1 MIPRY
6 TLPEMAK
13 IWTDENK
20 FQKMLQ
26 VEILASEALANLGE
40 IPKSAAANIRKKA
53 KFNLNRIQKIEAVT
67 RHDVA
72 AFVQVVSES
81 VGQDGRFVHLGLTS
95 SDILDTGLAI
105 QMKEASDLLI
115 NDLKELAKI
124 LRKQA
129 LKYKHTM
136 MMGRTHGVH
145 AEPITF
151 GLKMGLWYKE
161 ILRDIKRMENAR
173 ETISVGK
180 ISGVVGTYANINP
193 KVEEYVCKKLSLE
206 PAPISTQVLQRD
218 RHAEFMTAI
227 AICAASIEKFAT
239 EIRGL
244 QRTEV
249 LEVEECFHQGQK
261 GSSAMPHKRN
271 PITSEQLVGLARV
284 IRGNVLPALENV
296 SLWHERDITHSSV
309 ERVILPDSTIA
320 LDYIL
325 KKFTDLMANL
335 LVYPENMKKNI
346 SKTQD
351 AIFSQRILTE
361 LIKKGKSRNEAYK
374 IVQRLTQ
381 TAWQKSLD
389 LKTLLK
395 QEKATRKMFTDKEI
409 KNIFDLKYYVRY
421 VDYIFKKAGI

>member
-6 TLPEMAK
+6 TRPEMAK
-13 IWTDENK
+13 IWSEENK
-20 FQKMLQ
+20 FQKMLE
-26 VEILASEALANLGE
+26 VEILASEALAKLGE
-40 IPKSAAANIRKKA
+40 IPQSAAANIRKKA
-53 KFNLNRIQKIEAVT
+53 KFSLNRIEKIEAVT

-81 VGQDGRFVHLGLTS
+81 IGKDGRFVHLGLTS

-105 QMKEASDLLI
+105 QMKEATDLLI
-115 NDLKELAKI
+115 NDLKGLAKI

-136 MMGRTHGVH
+136 MIGRTHGVH

-173 ETISVGK
+173 ESISVGK

-193 KVEEYVCKKLSLE
+193 EVEEYICKKLGLE
-206 PAPISTQVLQRD
+206 PEPIATQVIQRD
-218 RHAEFMTAI
+218 RHAEFMTAV

-239 EIRGL
+239 EIRSL

-284 IRGNVLPALENV
+284 IRGNVLPALENI

-309 ERVILPDSTIA
+309 ERLILPDSTIA

-325 KKFTDLMANL
+325 QKFTDLITNL

-361 LIKKGKSRNEAYK
+361 LIKKGKSRNDAYK

-389 LKTLLK
+389 LKALLK
-395 QEKATRKMFTDKEI
+395 EEKETRKMFTDKEI
-409 KNIFDLKYYVRY
+409 ENIFDLKYYIRY
-421 VDYIFKKAGI
+421 VDHIFKKAGI

>member
-1 MIPRY
+1 MIARY
-6 TLPEMAK
+6 TMPQMAK
-13 IWTDENK
+13 IWSDENK

-26 VEILASEALANLGE
+26 VEILASEALAKLGE

-53 KFNLNRIQKIEAVT
+53 TFNLKHIEKIEAVT

-81 VGQDGRFVHLGLTS
+81 VGKDGRFVHLGLTS
-95 SDILDTGLAI
+95 SDILDTGLAL
-105 QMKEASDLLI
+105 QMKEASELLI

-129 LKYKHTM
+129 VKYKHTM

-206 PAPISTQVLQRD
+206 PAPISTQVIQRD
-218 RHAEFMTAI
+218 RHAEFMTTI
-227 AICAASIEKFAT
+227 AICAASIEKFAN

-249 LEVEECFHQGQK
+249 LEVEECFRQGQK

-271 PITSEQLVGLARV
+271 PITSEQMVGLARV
-284 IRGNVLPALENV
+284 IRGNVLPALENI

-325 KKFTDLMANL
+325 QKFTDLMANL

-361 LIKKGKSRNEAYK
+361 LIKKGKSRDEAYK
-374 IVQRLTQ
+374 TVQRLTQ

-395 QEKATRKMFTDKEI
+395 QEKETRKMFTDKEI
-409 KNIFDLKYYVRY
+409 GSIFDLKYYIRY
-421 VDYIFKKAGI
+421 IDRIFKKAGI